1 MRESLIRWK
10 INDYK
15 ELEKAVNSFNRKIK
29 RLERRGK
36 TSLPETLDFV
46 ETRKEIRSR
55 KELNRIL
62 KSLEG
67 FKKSGSE
74 EIVKLKSGTEIIK
87 WEYGELKKARRRAKT
102 NLTREAIKILQT
114 RNASIGMGD
123 ERLSQIESIIESFE
137 NLENK
142 KGFEF
147 QRTKK
152 SIFIQGSID
161 INLKRAETFRRNF
174 LESVKE
180 ASSFENYDKLVK
192 ELNKIK
198 NPIDF
203 YNKVKESQIA
213 MDFGV
218 WYNEIDDPNDTI
230 SYGKFATSQDMFNEM
245 LNQLDIPLEKL

>member
-15 ELEKAVNSFNRKIK
+15 ELEQAVNSFNRKIK

-62 KSLEG
+62 KSLEE

-74 EIVKLKSGTEIIK
+74 EIVKLKSGTEITK
-87 WEYGELKKARRRAKT
+87 WEYGELRKARRRAKS
-102 NLTREAIKILQT
+102 NLTREARKILQV
-114 RNASIGMGD
+114 RNASLGMGD

-152 SIFIQGSID
+152 RILIQGSID
-161 INLKRAETFRRNF
+161 INLKRAETFRTNF
-174 LESVKE
+174 LESIKE
-180 ASSFENYDKLVK
+180 ASTLEGYDKLVNS
-192 ELNKIK
+192 LNKIK

-203 YNKVKESQIA
+203 YNKVSKSQIA

-218 WYNEIDDPNDTI
+218 WYKETGEGTDNI
-230 SYGKFATSQDMFNEM
+230 SYGAFATSQDMFNQM
-245 LNQLDIPLEKL
+245 LIELDVF

>member
-10 INDYK
+10 LNDYK

-36 TSLPETLDFV
+36 TSLPETLDYI

-62 KSLEG
+62 RSLED
-67 FKKSGSE
+67 FKKKGSE
-74 EIVKLKSGTEIIK
+74 EIVKLKSGTEITN
-87 WEYGELKKARRRAKT
+87 WEYGEVKKARRRAKT
-102 NLTREAIKILQT
+102 RLTKEARKISAS
-114 RNASIGMGD
+114 RNASLGMGD
-123 ERLSQIESIIESFE
+123 ERLSQIESILESFE

-147 QRTKK
+147 KRTKER
-152 SIFIQGSID
+152 ILIQGSID
-161 INLKRAETFRRNF
+161 VNLKRAETFRTNF
-174 LESVKE
+174 LESIKE
-180 ASSFENYDKLVK
+180 ASAFEGYDKLVNS
-192 ELNKIK
+192 LNKIK

-203 YNKVKESQIA
+203 YNKVSKSQIA

-218 WYNEIDDPNDTI
+218 WYNEITEGNDTI
-230 SYGKFATSQDMFNEM
+230 SYGAFATSQDMFIQM
-245 LNQLDIPLEKL
+245 LNELDIF

>member
-36 TSLPETLDFV
+36 TSLPETLDYV

-62 KSLEG
+62 RSLED
-67 FKKSGSE
+67 FKKKGSE
-74 EIVKLKSGTEIIK
+74 EIIKLQSGTEITK
-87 WEYGELKKARRRAKT
+87 WEYGEVKKARRRAKT
-102 NLTREAIKILQT
+102 RLTSEARKISAS
-114 RNASIGMGD
+114 RNTSLGMGD
-123 ERLSQIESIIESFE
+123 ERLSQIESILESFE

-147 QRTKK
+147 KRTKER
-152 SIFIQGSID
+152 ILIQGSID
-161 INLKRAETFRRNF
+161 INLKRAETFRTNF
-174 LESVKE
+174 LESIKE
-180 ASSFENYDKLVK
+180 ASAFEGYDKLVNS
-192 ELNKIK
+192 LNKIK

-203 YNKVKESQIA
+203 YDKVSKSQIA
-213 MDFGV
+213 MDFGI
-218 WYNEIDDPNDTI
+218 WYKETGEGTDNI
-230 SYGKFATSQDMFNEM
+230 SYGAFATSQDMFNQM
-245 LNQLDIPLEKL
+245 LNELDIF

>member
-36 TSLPETLDFV
+36 TSLPETLDYV

-55 KELNRIL
+55 KELNRVL
-62 KSLEG
+62 RSLED
-67 FKKSGSE
+67 FKKKGSE
-74 EIVKLKSGTEIIK
+74 EIIKLKSGTEITK
-87 WEYGELKKARRRAKT
+87 WEYGEVKKARRRA
-102 NLTREAIKILQT
+102 QT
-114 RNASIGMGD
+114 RLLKEATKISQSRNATLGMGD
-123 ERLSQIESIIESFE
+123 ERLSQIESILESFE

-147 QRTKK
+147 KRTKER
-152 SIFIQGSID
+152 ILMQGSID
-161 INLKRAETFRRNF
+161 INLKRAEIFRTNF
-174 LESVKE
+174 LESIKE
-180 ASSFENYDKLVK
+180 ASAFEGYDKLVNS
-192 ELNKIK
+192 LNKIK

-203 YNKVKESQIA
+203 YNKVSQSQIA

-218 WYNEIDDPNDTI
+218 WYNEITEGNDNI
-230 SYGKFATSQDMFNEM
+230 SYGAFASSQDMFNQM
-245 LNQLDIPLEKL
+245 LNELDIF

>member
-36 TSLPETLDFV
+36 TSLPETLDYV
-46 ETRKEIRSR
+46 KTRKEIRSR
-55 KELNRIL
+55 KELNRVL
-62 KSLEG
+62 RSLEE
-67 FKKSGSE
+67 FKKTGSE
-74 EIVKLKSGTEIIK
+74 EIVKLKSGTEITK
-87 WEYGELKKARRRAKT
+87 WEYGELKKARRRAKN
-102 NLTREAIKILQT
+102 NLTREARKILQV
-114 RNASIGMGD
+114 RNASLGMGD
-123 ERLSQIESIIESFE
+123 ERISQIESIIESFE

-147 QRTKK
+147 KRTKER
-152 SIFIQGSID
+152 IFIQGSID

-174 LESVKE
+174 LESIKE
-180 ASSFENYDKLVK
+180 ASTFEGYDKLVNS
-192 ELNKIK
+192 LNKIK

-203 YNKVKESQIA
+203 YNKVRKSQIA

-218 WYNEIDDPNDTI
+218 WYNEISDGTDNI
-230 SYGKFATSQDMFNEM
+230 SYGAFATSQDMFNQM
-245 LNQLDIPLEKL
+245 LNELDIII

>member
-36 TSLPETLDFV
+36 TSLPETLDYV

-62 KSLEG
+62 RSLED
-67 FKKSGSE
+67 FKKKGSEEIIKLKSGSE
-74 EIVKLKSGTEIIK
+74 ITK
-87 WEYGELKKARRRAKT
+87 WEYGEVKKARRRAKT
-102 NLTREAIKILQT
+102 RLTNEARKISAS
-114 RNASIGMGD
+114 RNASLGMGD
-123 ERLSQIESIIESFE
+123 ERLSQIESILESFE

-147 QRTKK
+147 KRTKER
-152 SIFIQGSID
+152 ILMQGSVD
-161 INLKRAETFRRNF
+161 INLKRAETFRTNF
-174 LESVKE
+174 LESMKE
-180 ASSFENYDKLVK
+180 ASAMEGYDKLVNS
-192 ELNKIK
+192 LNKIK

-203 YNKVKESQIA
+203 YNKVSKSQIA
-213 MDFGV
+213 MDFGI
-218 WYNEIDDPNDTI
+218 WYKETGEGTDNI
-230 SYGKFATSQDMFNEM
+230 SYGAFATSQDMFNQM
-245 LNQLDIPLEKL
+245 LNELDIF

>member
-15 ELEKAVNSFNRKIK
+15 DLEQAVNSFNRKIK

-62 KSLEG
+62 KSLED
-67 FKKSGSE
+67 FKNKDAE
-74 EIVKLKSGTEIIK
+74 EIIKLKSGTEITK
-87 WEYGELKKARRRAKT
+87 WEYGEIKKARRRAKT
-102 NLTREAIKILQT
+102 RLTNEARKISAS
-114 RNASIGMGD
+114 RNASLGMGD
-123 ERLSQIESIIESFE
+123 ERLSQIESILESFE

-147 QRTKK
+147 KRTKE
-152 SIFIQGSID
+152 SILIQGSVD
-161 INLKRAETFRRNF
+161 INLKRAETFRTNF
-174 LESVKE
+174 LESIKE
-180 ASSFENYDKLVK
+180 ASAFEGYDKLVNS
-192 ELNKIK
+192 LNKIK

-203 YNKVKESQIA
+203 YNKVSKSQIA

-218 WYNEIDDPNDTI
+218 WYNEITEGNDTI
-230 SYGKFATSQDMFNEM
+230 SYGAFATSQDMFNQMINE
-245 LNQLDIPLEKL
+245 LDIF

>member
-36 TSLPETLDFV
+36 TSLPETLDYV
-46 ETRKEIRSR
+46 KTRKEIRSR

-62 KSLEG
+62 RSLEE
-67 FKKSGSE
+67 FKKRGSE
-74 EIVKLKSGTEIIK
+74 EIVKLKSGTEITK

-102 NLTREAIKILQT
+102 NLTREARKILQA
-114 RNASIGMGD
+114 RNASLGMGD

-147 QRTKK
+147 KRTKER
-152 SIFIQGSID
+152 ILIQGSID
-161 INLKRAETFRRNF
+161 INLKRAETFRTNF
-174 LESVKE
+174 LESIKE
-180 ASSFENYDKLVK
+180 ASTFEGYDKLVNS
-192 ELNKIK
+192 LNKIK

-203 YNKVKESQIA
+203 YNKVRKSQIA

-218 WYNEIDDPNDTI
+218 WYNEIGEGTDNI
-230 SYGKFATSQDMFNEM
+230 SYGAFATSQDMFNQM
-245 LNQLDIPLEKL
+245 LSELDVF